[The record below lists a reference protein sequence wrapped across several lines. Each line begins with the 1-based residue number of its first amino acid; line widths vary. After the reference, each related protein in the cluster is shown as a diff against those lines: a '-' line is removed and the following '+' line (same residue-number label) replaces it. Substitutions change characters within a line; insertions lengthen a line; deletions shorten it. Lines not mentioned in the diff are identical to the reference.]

1 MQITCLNVVIPGT
14 AVPRPAA
21 AARRLTARQRR
32 GRPGRNGEVTDTF
45 PIRDIKPDEASAFF
59 TVTNEA
65 FNSSDPL
72 AATLEYELATF
83 EFDRSAAAFDGEQIV
98 GTSSN
103 YTMQL
108 SVPGGSAAV
117 AGVSNVAV
125 LPPYRR
131 RGIMSAMIAHLLAD
145 AAEHGEALAALFASE
160 SVIYQRFGFG
170 EAARSMRGTVQR
182 GEGTLIPLTA
192 PGLPGP
198 ARIRLAAPE
207 AVVDEMAGVY
217 AALAAAR
224 PGAPARDERW
234 WRVRIFDPPGQRGGA
249 SALRCL
255 IAEDAQGTRG
265 YALYST
271 VQAWD
276 SYGLPGDVLTVRELL
291 AADPVAAAAL
301 WSDLLSRDLVG
312 RVDTGSRP
320 VDDALPLL
328 LADPRR
334 ARAMVKDNL
343 FIRLVDV
350 PAALRQRAYAR
361 EVDVVLEV
369 TDPVRPANAGRWR
382 LTAGGSGGGGAGGDG
397 GAAGCERTS
406 DAADVAVTAT
416 ALGAAYLGGTRLSTL
431 AAAGQVSE
439 LRPGALAGLSAA
451 LSWDPAP
458 WCAMV
463 F

>member
-1 MQITCLNVVIPGT
+1 VS
-14 AVPRPAA
+14 
-21 AARRLTARQRR
+21 
-32 GRPGRNGEVTDTF
+32 DTF
-45 PIRDIKPDEASAFF
+45 PIRDIKPDEAGAFF
-59 TVTNEA
+59 GLAIEA
-65 FNSSDPL
+65 FNSTE
-72 AATLEYELATF
+72 TLEEALEHELTTF
-83 EFDRSAAAFDGEQIV
+83 EFDRSAAAFDGEQVV

-108 SVPGGSAAV
+108 TVPGGSAAV

-125 LPPYRR
+125 LPTYRR
-131 RGIMSAMIAHLLAD
+131 RGIMSAMIRHLLAD
-145 AAEHGEALAALFASE
+145 AAAHGEALAALFASE

-170 EAARSMRGTVQR
+170 AASQSMRCEIQR
-182 GEGTLIPLTA
+182 GEGALIPLAA

-198 ARIRLAAPE
+198 ARIRLAAPQ
-207 AVVDEMAGVY
+207 AVVAEMAGVY
-217 AALAAAR
+217 AALAAGR
-224 PGAPARDERW
+224 PGTPARDERW
-234 WRVRIFDPPGQRGGA
+234 WRIRIEDPPAQRHGG

-271 VQAWD
+271 NQSWD
-276 SYGLPGDVLTVRELL
+276 SYGLPGDELTVRELL
-291 AADPVAAAAL
+291 AADPVATAAL
-301 WSDLLSRDLVG
+301 WNDLLTRDLVG
-312 RVDTGSRP
+312 RVHSGSRP
-320 VDDALPLL
+320 VDDPLPLL

-343 FIRLVDV
+343 FVRLVDV

-369 TDPVRPANAGRWR
+369 TDPVLPANAGRWR
-382 LTAGGSGGGGAGGDG
+382 LSAGAYGASGASGSS
-397 GAAGCERTS
+397 GAACERTS

-416 ALGAAYLGGTRLSTL
+416 ALGAAYLGGPRLGAL

-451 LSWDPAP
+451 LAWEPAP
-458 WCAMV
+458 WCPMV

>member
-1 MQITCLNVVIPGT
+1 
-14 AVPRPAA
+14 
-21 AARRLTARQRR
+21 
-32 GRPGRNGEVTDTF
+32 VTDTF

-59 TVTNEA
+59 AVTNEA

-72 AATLEYELATF
+72 EATLEYELTVF

-145 AAEHGEALAALFASE
+145 AAAHGEALAALFASE

-170 EAARSMRGTVQR
+170 AASQAMRCTTQR
-182 GEGTLIPLTA
+182 GEGTLIPLAA

-207 AVVDEMAGVY
+207 SAVDEMAGVY
-217 AALAAAR
+217 AALGAAR

-234 WRVRIFDPPGQRGGA
+234 WRTRIADPPGQRGGA

-255 IAEDAQGTRG
+255 IAEDAQGPRG

-271 VQAWD
+271 VQGWD
-276 SYGLPGDVLTVRELL
+276 SYGLPGDELTVRELL
-291 AADPVAAAAL
+291 AADPVATAAL
-301 WSDLLSRDLVG
+301 WNDLLSRDLVG
-312 RVDTGSRP
+312 RVHSGSRP
-320 VDDALPLL
+320 VDDPLLLL

-334 ARAMVKDNL
+334 ARAQVKDNL
-343 FIRLVDV
+343 YVRLVDV

-361 EVDVVLEV
+361 AVDVVLEV
-369 TDPVRPANAGRWR
+369 TDPVLPANAGRWR
-382 LTAGGSGGGGAGGDG
+382 LTAAAGTGAGHGAGGGGAVS
-397 GAAGCERTS
+397 CERTS
-406 DAADVAVTAT
+406 DGADVAVTAT
-416 ALGAAYLGGTRLSTL
+416 ALGAAYLGGPRLGAL
-431 AAAGQVSE
+431 AAAGQVTE
-439 LRPGALAGLSAA
+439 LRPGALAELSAA
-451 LSWDPAP
+451 MSWEPAP
-458 WCAMV
+458 WCPMT